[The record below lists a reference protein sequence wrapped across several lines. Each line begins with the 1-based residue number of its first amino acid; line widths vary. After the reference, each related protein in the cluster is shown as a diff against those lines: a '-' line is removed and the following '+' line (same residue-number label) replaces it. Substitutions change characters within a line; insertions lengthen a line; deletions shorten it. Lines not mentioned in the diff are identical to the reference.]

1 MITCTKCTAPLS
13 WKVFSGPGLRSCP
26 VCGVL
31 TRVDVFPALFRG
43 LSKGTPGETLVLDD
57 QAGCFYHPK
66 KKAVIPCSAC
76 GRFLCALCDVEFNG
90 RHLCP
95 SCLET
100 GNRKGKIKDME
111 NHRTLYDSIVLFLA
125 IVPMLFIWPTILTAP
140 MVFFMAVRYWKAPT
154 SIIPRSKVRF
164 IVALVLAG
172 FQIIGWSVFISSI
185 VT

>member
-1 MITCTKCTAPLS
+1 
-13 WKVFSGPGLRSCP
+13 
-26 VCGVL
+26 
-31 TRVDVFPALFRG
+31 
-43 LSKGTPGETLVLDD
+43 
-57 QAGCFYHPK
+57 
-66 KKAVIPCSAC
+66 
-76 GRFLCALCDVEFNG
+76 
-90 RHLCP
+90 
-95 SCLET
+95 
-100 GNRKGKIKDME
+100 ME